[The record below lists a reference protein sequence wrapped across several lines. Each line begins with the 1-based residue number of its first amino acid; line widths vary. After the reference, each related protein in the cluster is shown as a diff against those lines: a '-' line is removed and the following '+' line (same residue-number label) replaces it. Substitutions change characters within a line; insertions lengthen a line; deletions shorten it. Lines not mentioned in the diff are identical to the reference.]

1 MLDVTMQTIQ
11 AALGGLMARQR
22 VIAENV
28 ANADTP
34 GYLAGRVSFE
44 DNLRSA
50 VSEGAPSAMHVS
62 TSRSTEAPKVNG
74 NNVQI
79 DDENVSLI
87 ETTLRYQLMVDA
99 MNTKFRILQ
108 NSMRREI

>member
-11 AALGGLMARQR
+11 AALGGLTARQR

-34 GYLAGRVSFE
+34 GFIAGRVSFE
-44 DNLRSA
+44 DNLRAALDDGEPRS
-50 VSEGAPSAMHVS
+50 MRIN
-62 TSRSTEAPKVNG
+62 TSRSLQAPKVNG

-79 DDENVSLI
+79 DEENVNLI
-87 ETTLRYQLMVDA
+87 DTGLRYQLMLEA
-99 MNTKFRILQ
+99 MNNKFRILHA
-108 NSMRREI
+108 SMRRET